1 MKFGA
6 RIIASFLI
14 VGALLGFLGTYFLVA
29 HALRQQQDIRVVSS
43 LVSTVLFAACIL
55 SGIELW
61 RGRPRGLKFA
71 SILFA
76 LQIPVFTVAR
86 FTYEFST
93 FFSLRLMI
101 GNTTHSIGGNIGSSS
116 NISVLPQSI
125 GFLAGINLVAVAV
138 LCCLSVISRSFKMQ
152 STWSTG
158 GPILTERNYS
168 C

>member
-1 MKFGA
+1 MKFAA
-6 RIIASFLI
+6 RIITSFLI

-29 HALRQQQDIRVVSS
+29 HALREQQDIRVMSS

-55 SGIELW
+55 GGIELW
-61 RGRPRGLKFA
+61 RGKPRGLKSA
-71 SILFA
+71 RILFA

-101 GNTTHSIGGNIGSSS
+101 GNTSRTLGADIGSSS
-116 NISVLPQSI
+116 NISVLPHSI
-125 GFLAGINLVAVAV
+125 GFLAGVNLVAVAV
-138 LCCLSVISRSFKMQ
+138 LCCLSVISRSFKPQ

-158 GPILTERNYS
+158 GPIVTERNYS